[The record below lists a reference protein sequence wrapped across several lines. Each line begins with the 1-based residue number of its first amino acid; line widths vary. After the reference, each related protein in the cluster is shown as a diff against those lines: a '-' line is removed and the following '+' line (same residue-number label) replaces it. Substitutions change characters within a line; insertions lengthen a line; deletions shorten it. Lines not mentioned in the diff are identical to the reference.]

1 MKADVSDVG
10 AWPQWHTKRLD
21 SSVQVLVIQ
30 GILIVPDSLTGIG
43 HFESY
48 EPDAI
53 IARIRFDLVQCRAC
67 PCHEGRPPQDRGA
80 NRRKCEA
87 RCAGDAELAI
97 RNVVVHIALPGIRHA
112 PCVLVR
118 SDILRFGEV
127 RRACIQVLV
136 QISGFNPDPM
146 RYTVVRMAA
155 VIVRGRWKS
164 AGEGI
169 DPRAR
174 TNAGLS
180 AI

>member
-10 AWPQWHTKRLD
+10 TWPQWHTKRLD

-30 GILIVPDSLTGIG
+30 GILIVPDSGSWIG
-43 HFESY
+43 HFVSY
-48 EPDAI
+48 EPEAI

-67 PCHEGRPPQDRGA
+67 PCHEGRSPPDRGA
-80 NRRKCEA
+80 KRRKCEA

-97 RNVVVHIALPGIRHA
+97 RNVVVHIAFPGMRLA
-112 PCVLVR
+112 PCVLVG

-127 RRACIQVLV
+127 GRAWIQVLV
-136 QISGFNPDPM
+136 QITDFNPDPM

-155 VIVRGRWKS
+155 VVVRGRWKS
-164 AGEGI
+164 AGERI

-174 TNAGLS
+174 TDAGLA